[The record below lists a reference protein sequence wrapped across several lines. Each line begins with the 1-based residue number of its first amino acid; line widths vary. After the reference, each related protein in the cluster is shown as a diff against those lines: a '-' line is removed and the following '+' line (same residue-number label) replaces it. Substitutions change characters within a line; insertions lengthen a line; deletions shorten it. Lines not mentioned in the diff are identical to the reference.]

1 MICCYVVA
9 ARLPKVQFNGVIQ
22 IKLALTFTMSQPA
35 PHKLLADMK
44 KASLCSPVAILV
56 SACALLGTTSAE
68 AQFGNLLQQLQQIQ
82 RNAGVPGA
90 TPGGAPAGLPAMPGM
105 APQGGGQN
113 ARGRVSSYDH
123 WCNEQSG
130 TLRGMKVDTGVIA
143 SEFNVPNLESLQDEF
158 FKALQRTRISR
169 TFPDARFFKA
179 SFETKR
185 VRALYDSFLAFPE
198 PDTLAALIQMTRS
211 NDGQE
216 AGDAGMAMVFLH
228 LQAPNLSATPS
239 RGIEWVR
246 RMVGRQHYTA
256 QVFRARV
263 FGFGEMAP
271 KNLNEALGALQAASS
286 LEDQYRNSAAGGIR
300 MEFDPQNYGSV
311 RNATIRDLLVAEPNL
326 PNRRAWEG
334 NGQLQQQIEA
344 AQRAYAQRFPRTA
357 LGKTYQEIA
366 AVNYKAIEIG
376 NQLITRSQGGNQLAG
391 QLASLDSLK
400 SSQQGER
407 QTYVYMHPDAQV
419 NQLRMFAK
427 VGQLDPEQRQMLAE
441 AQELRLNAQGM
452 LFSAMS
458 GLIQES
464 AAAFGDFV
472 RMAAPQEAYRTAYDG
487 LIQSCVIATKWE
499 QAMRARDV
507 PSVDKG
513 KVAAEVGRKIGGYKD
528 D

>member
-1 MICCYVVA
+1 
-9 ARLPKVQFNGVIQ
+9 
-22 IKLALTFTMSQPA
+22 
-35 PHKLLADMK
+35 
-44 KASLCSPVAILV
+44 
-56 SACALLGTTSAE
+56 
-68 AQFGNLLQQLQQIQ
+68 
-82 RNAGVPGA
+82 
-90 TPGGAPAGLPAMPGM
+90 M
-105 APQGGGQN
+105 APQGGGQA
-113 ARGRVSSYDH
+113 ARGKPSTYDQ

-130 TLRGMKVDTGVIA
+130 TLRGIKIDTGVIA

-158 FKALQRTRISR
+158 YKALQRTRISR
-169 TFPDARFFKA
+169 TFPDARFFRA

-228 LQAPNLSATPS
+228 MQAPHLSATPNK
-239 RGIEWVR
+239 GVEWVR
-246 RMVGRQHYTA
+246 RMVGQQHYTA

-271 KNLNEALGALQAASS
+271 KNLNDALGALQTAGS
-286 LEDQYRNSAAGGIR
+286 LEQQYRRSGDGGIK
-300 MEFDPQNYGSV
+300 MEFDPQNYGAA

-326 PNRRAWEG
+326 PNRKTWEG

-357 LGKTYQEIA
+357 LGKTYQEVA
-366 AVNYKAIEIG
+366 TVNYKAIDIG

-391 QLASLDSLK
+391 QLASLESLK
-400 SSQQGER
+400 SSQEGER
-407 QTYVYMHPDAQV
+407 QTYGYMHPDAQV

-427 VGQLDPEQRQMLAE
+427 VGQLDPEQRQMAAQ

-452 LFSAMS
+452 LFSAVS
-458 GLIQES
+458 GPMQES
-464 AAAFGDFV
+464 ASAFGDFV
-472 RMAAPQEAYRTAYDG
+472 RMAAPLEAYRVAYDS
-487 LIQSCVIATKWE
+487 LIQSCVITTKWE

-507 PSVDKG
+507 PPVDKA
-513 KVAAEVGRKIGGYKD
+513 KVAADVGRKTGGYKD